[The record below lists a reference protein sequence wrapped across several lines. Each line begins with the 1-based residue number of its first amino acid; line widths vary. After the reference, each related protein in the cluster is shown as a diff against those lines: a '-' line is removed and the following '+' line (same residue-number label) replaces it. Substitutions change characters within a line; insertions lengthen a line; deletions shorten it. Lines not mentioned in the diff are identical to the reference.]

1 MKKFI
6 SMVMAAA
13 MVVSLVPAT
22 AFAAN
27 TVTFKVVNDKEFTE
41 AEADAYKKNG
51 TATITDPQIQLKV
64 KDVDNSYSKIDTWD
78 VTLDFNGAEL
88 KEPLPKDTNVSL
100 SGQSSDLADVTV
112 TVKEAA
118 EAGDD
123 TVKLVV
129 TENVNDGLKD
139 DDIIGISMTKLK
151 LYLTKVS
158 KGAKAT
164 VEVSGDFGDS
174 DALTFASVLDDGLK
188 VTLKKVADVA
198 EDETTNLERE
208 LKIET
213 TVGKFKEHQVLEL
226 KLNSGFE
233 WTAIKKDDT
242 IANGALKVTD
252 VDDNVLTT
260 EVTAAGA
267 GEDTITIAKGDLT
280 IDAADSK
287 VGAVAKI
294 TVKAKTAKVGNE
306 TVGFNATADAV
317 EAAKVVGDTVTL
329 SVDEDEDVP
338 VIYSGVNVDNYGI
351 TDDSDHK
358 ALEVTLE
365 ESVKEALNSKKSF
378 TLTLPK
384 GVYVTDVDVT
394 KADDVMQSDKT
405 AFTSQEIEAAFK
417 DAYKKGEQDNFEFAR
432 RVFGDSEKAFEL
444 SFEMTLIAEPT
455 FEGDVTLTLGGDA
468 FDKEQTVTIAKFVKP
483 YTVEA
488 SQNNLIIDYR
498 NTKVPTNV
506 VVKEAEAGLWAKDK
520 MDFIFNIEKDKMEFE
535 DDVTFTVD
543 DKSDMEVKAVKSK
556 DMSFKVTDE
565 SDDAAAAVTISDI
578 SLYMSRDIAAGAYG
592 LELYTTAT
600 QKMLTEEKLFTT
612 DTVKEHTGGYYVADY
627 IDMDYDGKSDSYNAN
642 NWENKTY
649 IVKDAFVNVI
659 TAGRDQDDA
668 SFTKKV
674 VVPVGE
680 KYLIAGE
687 EQVAL
692 DVPAYISAAGYT
704 MLPVRAV
711 ATALGIN
718 NNNVLWNQASRTVT
732 ILYGQRIITM
742 VAGQKV
748 VTVNGNTIPASA
760 TVQIK
765 DGRTFLPMRDLA
777 TALGVTDITWDAAT
791 KTATMNGNQNK

>member
-27 TVTFKVVNDKEFTE
+27 TATFKVVNDKEFTE

-88 KEPLPKDTNVSL
+88 EENLAAGYDVSL
-100 SGQSSDLADVTV
+100 SGQSTDLANVKV
-112 TVKEAA
+112 TVKDAA

-129 TENVNDGLKD
+129 TELANDGLKD
-139 DDIIGISMTKLK
+139 DDVIGISMTKLE

-208 LKIET
+208 LQIET

-260 EVTAAGA
+260 EVTNTGA
-267 GEDTITIAKGDLT
+267 GTDTITIAKGDLT

-294 TVKAKTAKVGNE
+294 TVKAKTAKVGST

-317 EAAKVVGDTVTL
+317 EAAKVVGDTVTM

-432 RVFGDSEKAFEL
+432 RVFGDSTKAFEM

-612 DTVKEHTGGYYVADY
+612 DTVKEHTDGYYVADY
-627 IDMDYDGKSDSYNAN
+627 IDMDYDGASSSYNAN
-642 NWENKTY
+642 NWEDKTY
-649 IVKDAFVNVI
+649 TVKEGFVNIV
-659 TAGRDQDDA
+659 TAGKDKDNT
-668 SFTKKV
+668 FTTKV

-692 DVPAYISAAGYT
+692 DVPAYISADGYT

-718 NNNVLWNQASRTVT
+718 NSSVIWNQATKTVT
-732 ILYGQRIITM
+732 IMYGQRIITM

-748 VTVNGNTIPASA
+748 ITVNGNTIPASA

-765 DGRTFLPMRDLA
+765 DGRTFLPLRDLA
-777 TALGVTDITWDAAT
+777 TALNVADITWDAAT
-791 KTATMNGNQNK
+791 KTATLNGNQK

>member
-27 TVTFKVVNDKEFTE
+27 TATFKVVNDKEFTE

-88 KEPLPKDTNVSL
+88 EENLAAGYDVSL
-100 SGQSSDLADVTV
+100 SSQSTDLANVKV
-112 TVKEAA
+112 TVKDAA

-129 TENVNDGLKD
+129 TELANDGLKD
-139 DDIIGISMTKLK
+139 DDVIGISMTKLE

-208 LKIET
+208 LQIET

-260 EVTAAGA
+260 EVTNTGA
-267 GEDTITIAKGDLT
+267 GTDTITIAKGDLT

-294 TVKAKTAKVGNE
+294 TVKAKTAKVGST

-317 EAAKVVGDTVTL
+317 EAAKVVGDTVTM

-432 RVFGDSEKAFEL
+432 RVFGDSTKAFEM

-612 DTVKEHTGGYYVADY
+612 DTVKEHTDGYYVADY
-627 IDMDYDGKSDSYNAN
+627 IDMDYDGASSSYNAN
-642 NWENKTY
+642 NWEDKTY
-649 IVKDAFVNVI
+649 TVKEGFVNIV
-659 TAGRDQDDA
+659 TAGKDKDNT
-668 SFTKKV
+668 FTTKV

-692 DVPAYISAAGYT
+692 DVPAYISADGYT

-718 NNNVLWNQASRTVT
+718 NSSVIWNQATKTVT
-732 ILYGQRIITM
+732 IMYGQRIITM

-748 VTVNGNTIPASA
+748 ITVNGNTIPASA

-765 DGRTFLPMRDLA
+765 DGRTFLPLRDLA
-777 TALGVTDITWDAAT
+777 TALNVADITWDAAT
-791 KTATMNGNQNK
+791 KTATLNGNQK

>member
-27 TVTFKVVNDKEFTE
+27 TATFKVVNDKEFTE

-88 KEPLPKDTNVSL
+88 KEGLAAGYDVSL
-100 SGQSSDLADVTV
+100 SGQSSDLANVKV
-112 TVKEAA
+112 TVKDAA

-129 TENVNDGLKD
+129 TELANDGLKD

-208 LKIET
+208 LEIET

-233 WTAIKKDDT
+233 WTAIAKNST

-260 EVTAAGA
+260 EVTATGA
-267 GEDTITIAKGDLT
+267 GTDTITIAKGDLT

-294 TVKAKTAKVGNE
+294 TVKAKTANVGST

-432 RVFGDSEKAFEL
+432 RVFGDSTKAFEL

-612 DTVKEHTGGYYVADY
+612 DTVKEHTDGYYVADY
-627 IDMDYDGKSDSYNAN
+627 IDMDYDGASSSYNAN
-642 NWENKTY
+642 NWEDKTY
-649 IVKDAFVNVI
+649 TVKEGFVNIV
-659 TAGRDQDDA
+659 TAGKDKDNT
-668 SFTKKV
+668 FTTKV

-692 DVPAYISAAGYT
+692 DVPAYISADGYT

-718 NNNVLWNQASRTVT
+718 NSSVIWNQATKTVT
-732 ILYGQRIITM
+732 IMYGQRIITM

-748 VTVNGNTIPASA
+748 ITVNGNTIPASA

-765 DGRTFLPMRDLA
+765 DGRTFLPLRDLA
-777 TALGVTDITWDAAT
+777 TALNVADITWDAAT
-791 KTATMNGNQNK
+791 KTATLNGNQK

>member
-27 TVTFKVVNDKEFTE
+27 TATFKVVNDKEFTE

-88 KEPLPKDTNVSL
+88 KEGLAAGYDVSL
-100 SGQSSDLADVTV
+100 SGQSTDLANVKV
-112 TVKEAA
+112 TVKDAA

-129 TENVNDGLKD
+129 TELANDGLKD
-139 DDIIGISMTKLK
+139 DDVIGISMTKLK

-260 EVTAAGA
+260 EVTNTGA
-267 GEDTITIAKGDLT
+267 GTDTITIAKGDLT

-294 TVKAKTAKVGNE
+294 TVKAKTAKVGST

-317 EAAKVVGDTVTL
+317 EAAKVVGDTVTM

-432 RVFGDSEKAFEL
+432 RVFGDSTKAFEM

-612 DTVKEHTGGYYVADY
+612 DTVK
-627 IDMDYDGKSDSYNAN
+627 
-642 NWENKTY
+642 
-649 IVKDAFVNVI
+649 
-659 TAGRDQDDA
+659 
-668 SFTKKV
+668 
-674 VVPVGE
+674 
-680 KYLIAGE
+680 
-687 EQVAL
+687 
-692 DVPAYISAAGYT
+692 
-704 MLPVRAV
+704 
-711 ATALGIN
+711 
-718 NNNVLWNQASRTVT
+718 
-732 ILYGQRIITM
+732 
-742 VAGQKV
+742 
-748 VTVNGNTIPASA
+748 
-760 TVQIK
+760 
-765 DGRTFLPMRDLA
+765 
-777 TALGVTDITWDAAT
+777 
-791 KTATMNGNQNK
+791 

>member
-27 TVTFKVVNDKEFTE
+27 TATFKVVNDKEFTE

-88 KEPLPKDTNVSL
+88 KDGLAAGYDVSL
-100 SGQSSDLADVTV
+100 SSQSTDLANVKV
-112 TVKEAA
+112 TVKDAA

-129 TENVNDGLKD
+129 TELANDGLKD
-139 DDIIGISMTKLK
+139 DDVIGISMTKLK

-208 LKIET
+208 LQIET

-260 EVTAAGA
+260 EVTNTGA
-267 GEDTITIAKGDLT
+267 GTDTITIAKGDLT

-294 TVKAKTAKVGNE
+294 TVKAKTAKVGST

-317 EAAKVVGDTVTL
+317 EAAKVVGDTVTM

-432 RVFGDSEKAFEL
+432 RVFGDSTKAFEM

-612 DTVKEHTGGYYVADY
+612 DTVKEHTDGYYVADY
-627 IDMDYDGKSDSYNAN
+627 IDMDYDGASSSYNAN
-642 NWENKTY
+642 NWEDKTY
-649 IVKDAFVNVI
+649 TVKEGFVNIV
-659 TAGRDQDDA
+659 TAGKDKDNT
-668 SFTKKV
+668 FTTKV

-692 DVPAYISAAGYT
+692 DVPAYISADGYT

-718 NNNVLWNQASRTVT
+718 NSSVIWNQATKTVT
-732 ILYGQRIITM
+732 IMYGQRIITM

-748 VTVNGNTIPASA
+748 ITVNGNTIPASA

-765 DGRTFLPMRDLA
+765 DGRTFLPLRDLA
-777 TALGVTDITWDAAT
+777 TALNVADITWDAAT
-791 KTATMNGNQNK
+791 KTATLNGNQK